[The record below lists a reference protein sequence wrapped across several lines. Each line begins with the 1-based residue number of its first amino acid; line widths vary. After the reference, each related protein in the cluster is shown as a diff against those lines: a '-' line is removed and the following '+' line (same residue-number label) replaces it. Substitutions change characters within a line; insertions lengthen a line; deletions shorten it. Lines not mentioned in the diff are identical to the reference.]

1 MSKPVVEVR
10 VRAVAAMSG
19 GCAVF
24 LGNEQKVFVMSV
36 DASVGAAIARF
47 MQCAPKQRPLTHDL
61 IANVLGALGAKVQR
75 VIVNDFTRDTYFARL
90 ILSAENERAEK
101 KLIELDARPSDGVAM
116 ALQQGA
122 PIYVNREVW
131 QGVEDMTE
139 ALRELQQGGLGTEE
153 GPGQEGA

>member
-1 MSKPVVEVR
+1 MSKAVIEVR
-10 VRAVAAMSG
+10 VRAVAAMSN

-36 DASVGAAIARF
+36 DSSVGAAIAMA
-47 MQCAPKQRPLTHDL
+47 MQDAPRQRPLTHDL

-75 VIVNDFTRDTYFARL
+75 VIVNDFQRDTYFARL

-101 KLIELDARPSDGVAM
+101 RLIELDARPSDGIAV
-116 ALQQGA
+116 ALQQRA

-139 ALRELQQGGLGTEE
+139 ALRGLQQGGLDTEE
-153 GPGQEGA
+153 GQGQEGA